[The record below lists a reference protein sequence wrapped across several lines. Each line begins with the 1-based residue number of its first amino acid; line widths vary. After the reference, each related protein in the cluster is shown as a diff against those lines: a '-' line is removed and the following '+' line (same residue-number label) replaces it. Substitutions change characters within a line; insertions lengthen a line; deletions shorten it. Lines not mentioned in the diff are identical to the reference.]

1 MLNKYIL
8 LLILLPACV
17 FADTGN
23 ITNQSF
29 NKAKKMLEKD
39 IYTED
44 SERIT
49 LYCNAKFDTQKNIIA
64 PEGFETNKYVKR
76 AKRLEWEH
84 VVPAENFGR
93 TFPEWREG
101 HKSCENSKKQAYKGR
116 RCAEKVNDEYKLMQA
131 DMYNL
136 YPAIGAVNASRSNYN
151 FTMLANQKS
160 SFGSCEM
167 KVSNRKVEPP
177 EASRGMI
184 ARTYLYMDHTYS
196 RFSISNQ
203 QRQLMNAWSKQYPV
217 SSWECERGRRI
228 AELQVNINAVLINSC
243 EEAGF

>member
-1 MLNKYIL
+1 MFIKYIL
-8 LLILLPACV
+8 LLTLIPFSV
-17 FADTGN
+17 VADTGN
-23 ITNQSF
+23 TTNQSF
-29 NKAKKMLEKD
+29 NKAKRMLERD
-39 IYTED
+39 VYTAD
-44 SERIT
+44 SERVT
-49 LYCNAKFDTQKNIIA
+49 LYCNAKFDTQKNIFA
-64 PEGFETNKYVKR
+64 PEGFETRKYVKR

-101 HKSCENSKKQAYKGR
+101 HERCENSKKETYKGR

-151 FTMLANQKS
+151 FTLLADQKS

-177 EASRGMI
+177 ESSRGMI

-196 RFSISNQ
+196 RFSISKQ
-203 QRQLMNAWSKQYPV
+203 QRQLMDAWSKQYPV
-217 SSWECERGRRI
+217 SGWECERGRRI
-228 AELQVNINAVLINSC
+228 AELQVNINQVLINSC
-243 EEAGF
+243 EKAGL